1 MAFSKV
7 LTTVF
12 VAQAA
17 ALQVA
22 GRGRKFVGVSR
33 GTIFNS
39 LPKNNETV
47 HQHEESENFPLH
59 QEFGTKVKAN
69 DVPERTWFH
78 NDNPTILR
86 AEAERKRKEAEWK
99 ELKQHLLTNAALGKI
114 DPVLVFYREDNE
126 IVFGKVTKQS
136 ESLWSKYIATKNT
149 ETILV
154 EKMYRFDE
162 NENGKFT
169 GKTADELHL
178 LSELFHEVN
187 QMLGETKSS
196 VLHVNH
202 FPLDINHSFTLEK
215 YMNHYRKMLEEEFV
229 KDSNAR
235 KFPVEI
241 SLKAVEIPVEIS

>member
-136 ESLWSKYIATKNT
+136 LRR
-149 ETILV
+149 ETIRV
-154 EKMYRFDE
+154 EKINRFDE
-162 NENGKFT
+162 NENGKIT

-178 LSELFHEVN
+178 LSELFHKVN
-187 QMLGETKSS
+187 QMLEETTSS

-202 FPLDINHSFTLEK
+202 IPLDINHSFTLEK

-241 SLKAVEIPVEIS
+241 SFKA